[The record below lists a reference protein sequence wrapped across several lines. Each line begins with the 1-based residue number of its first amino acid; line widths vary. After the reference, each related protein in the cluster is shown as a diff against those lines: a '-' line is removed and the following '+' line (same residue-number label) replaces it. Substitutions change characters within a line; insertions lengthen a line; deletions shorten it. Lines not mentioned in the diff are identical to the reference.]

1 VAAAF
6 AENQNA
12 RQISLA
18 PAIETLQRDGIL
30 RPEAA
35 DPLRTCLTPDGALRL
50 LPGALPTDGFFVA
63 LLERLA

>member
-1 VAAAF
+1 V
-6 AENQNA
+6 

-18 PAIETLQRDGIL
+18 PGIEALQRDGIL
-30 RPEAA
+30 RTQAA
-35 DPLRTCLTPDGALRL
+35 ERLRTCLTTDGALRL